1 MLRQIVIFLDFS
13 PSLYVAVDPTAA
25 AVVGTKS
32 KIPSR
37 SQRRVYNQ
45 RWKKKLEKR
54 CIATYHLLDIL
65 YVLMSKF
72 VTLGKFNMQSYFL
85 LLSK

>member
-13 PSLYVAVDPTAA
+13 PSLYVAVDPTAAA

-65 YVLMSKF
+65 HICVD
-72 VTLGKFNMQSYFL
+72 V
-85 LLSK
+85 